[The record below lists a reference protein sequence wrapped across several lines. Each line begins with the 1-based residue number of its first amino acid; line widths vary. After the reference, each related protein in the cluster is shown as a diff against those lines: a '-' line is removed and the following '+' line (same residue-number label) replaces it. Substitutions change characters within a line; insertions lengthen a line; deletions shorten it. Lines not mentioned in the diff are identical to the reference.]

1 MAKKIIKMKS
11 SSTNVR
17 YKKARQRSTHVL
29 LTALWRL
36 APNVAKNI
44 LLKRFFKPLSYALT
58 PLEKQY
64 LENGTSFSIHVHEN
78 KIRCWKWGR
87 GPGILFVHGWN
98 GRGVNFAY
106 FFKALIDS
114 GYSVIAYDAPAH
126 GDSDGQV
133 TNYFEL
139 SDTVRAFFDPSH
151 GFNIQGIIAYSIG
164 AAAVIN
170 CISKEKPSIDAVLI
184 APALKLKEILFNS
197 FNHHGV
203 PKIVYQSLVAEMER
217 YYGYDVHQDNPY
229 VLAKTI
235 ASKMLIVHD
244 KDDRT
249 IPYMDSKI
257 LSEKTDN
264 VDLNTT
270 EGLGHKRILRDKT
283 VVDFITAYIFN
294 GQLRRDEELM
304 KNINLFQ
311 RREIR

>member
-1 MAKKIIKMKS
+1 
-11 SSTNVR
+11 
-17 YKKARQRSTHVL
+17 L

-36 APNVAKNI
+36 APNMTKDF

-58 PLEKQY
+58 PFERQY
-64 LENGTSFSIHVHEN
+64 LENGTSFHINVHEK
-78 KIRCWKWGR
+78 KIRCWKWGH
-87 GPGILFVHGWN
+87 GPAILFVHGWN
-98 GRGVNFAY
+98 GRGVNLSY
-106 FFKALIDS
+106 FFKTLIDA